1 MIVVLITV
9 FSLTTILQSLFE
21 RFSINRLIGGIIA
34 FLSTF
39 VFLIK
44 PQRKMFVRVMI
55 LLCIAI
61 KTILVSMNIHKDVN
75 DLIFLFTTVM
85 LITICTQQSNVEIFI
100 KSCNKNKKCILSI
113 AVLDCIILLYLLIT
127 KTGYTRSW
135 DGEYF
140 LGLCNTQHTMGSVCC
155 LVIALLFLSSNMYKR
170 KWVYLG
176 LLILIPAYALLETGA
191 RTFLIPLVIMCYLFI
206 SYEVPNKHTRVLICM
221 SGICLAIIFF
231 SSSGIATKFLYT
243 ANNNYSTDVISN
255 ITSGRSK
262 FWIIDLSI
270 FSSGNPIEWL
280 IGQSFSRVYSVNLE
294 TTNMEIWAH
303 NDIIHL
309 LVGIGLVGTGIY
321 LMLIFRVIKEMFFVT
336 DSLLNKFLLAL
347 YIFFP
352 MFFNGFFVYQHYF
365 YSFLIL
371 FFIILIQKES

>member
-1 MIVVLITV
+1 
-9 FSLTTILQSLFE
+9 
-21 RFSINRLIGGIIA
+21 
-34 FLSTF
+34 
-39 VFLIK
+39 
-44 PQRKMFVRVMI
+44 
-55 LLCIAI
+55 
-61 KTILVSMNIHKDVN
+61 
-75 DLIFLFTTVM
+75 
-85 LITICTQQSNVEIFI
+85 
-100 KSCNKNKKCILSI
+100 
-113 AVLDCIILLYLLIT
+113 
-127 KTGYTRSW
+127 
-135 DGEYF
+135 
-140 LGLCNTQHTMGSVCC
+140 
-155 LVIALLFLSSNMYKR
+155 MYKR